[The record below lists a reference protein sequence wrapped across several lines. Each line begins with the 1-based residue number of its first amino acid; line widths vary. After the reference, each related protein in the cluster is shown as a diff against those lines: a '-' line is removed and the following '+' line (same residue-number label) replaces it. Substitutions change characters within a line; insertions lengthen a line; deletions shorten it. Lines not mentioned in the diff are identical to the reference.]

1 MPGSVSLH
9 PSSVTR
15 ISMNALRCTVGVTA
29 HNEEANI
36 GKLLDGLL
44 EQELYA
50 VQISEIVVVASGCE
64 DRTEEIVRAYAARD
78 PRIRL
83 IVQAAREGKSAAVN
97 LIVREAREAI
107 VVIESGD
114 TLPRRGSER
123 RQHER
128 HHQHD
133 GDHGQEGEAAKPVL
147 VSPLGAASRPP
158 SDRGSARH
166 PPDGSGRGTGFQLAG
181 HLSL

>member
-1 MPGSVSLH
+1 
-9 PSSVTR
+9 
-15 ISMNALRCTVGVTA
+15 
-29 HNEEANI
+29 EEANI

-114 TLPRRGSER
+114 TLPRRDSIENLVRPFRDPTVGMTGAQKVPVNASDQFVGYLSHLRLQLEHQLCLDVPRLGELIAFR
-123 RQHER
+123 REF
-128 HHQHD
+128 
-133 GDHGQEGEAAKPVL
+133 G
-147 VSPLGAASRPP
+147 
-158 SDRGSARH
+158 
-166 PPDGSGRGTGFQLAG
+166 
-181 HLSL
+181 